1 MSTTHD
7 IQQTQARVAEYQL
20 FAALKGHIISLAT
33 ALYGTH
39 SASPSTVF
47 DVLSFTTPTTSRS
60 PNTRPSS
67 TYDANGFL
75 EIECEPTLSVAV
87 IQYTGSP
94 CSPCIEWEMLSYVD
108 DQISMMAGAE
118 RLLEDLGKGVGG
130 LVGT

>member
-20 FAALKGHIISLAT
+20 FAALKGQIISLAT
-33 ALYGTH
+33 ALYGTR
-39 SASPSTVF
+39 SASPATVF
-47 DVLSFTTPTTSRS
+47 DALSFTTPPTSTPS
-60 PNTRPSS
+60 NTPPSS

-75 EIECEPTLSVAV
+75 EPDATPTLSVAL
-87 IQYTGSP
+87 IQYTGPPSSP
-94 CSPCIEWEMLSYVD
+94 FTEWVMLSYVD
-108 DQISMMAGAE
+108 DQTSMVAGAE